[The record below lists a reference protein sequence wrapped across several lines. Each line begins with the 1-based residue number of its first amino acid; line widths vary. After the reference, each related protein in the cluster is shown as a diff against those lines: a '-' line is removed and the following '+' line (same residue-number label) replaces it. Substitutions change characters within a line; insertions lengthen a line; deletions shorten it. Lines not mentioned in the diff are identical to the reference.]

1 MTPGFEE
8 RFKVIHQ
15 AMMPP
20 PLLQSPVLATT
31 SAVAGVLVSTQN
43 YQNNAST
50 FHLGKTTTLSTSTH
64 NLPKVK
70 SVLQEQQRAHTVG
83 QGGDHMIAVIASLW
97 KVEGSS
103 KEQLVCPI

>member
-1 MTPGFEE
+1 
-8 RFKVIHQ
+8 
-15 AMMPP
+15 MMLPP
-20 PLLQSPVLATT
+20 PLPTSILTATT
-31 SAVAGVLVSTQN
+31 TAAEVLVSAQN
-43 YQNNAST
+43 YQNNASA
-50 FHLGKTTTLSTSTH
+50 FRLGKTATLSASTH

-70 SVLQEQQRAHTVG
+70 GVIQERQRVRTLA